1 MEDYIKISNL
11 NDFIFCPRS
20 IYFHNLYSDFDE
32 STFHSSDQEE
42 GRNAH
47 ETINENKYSSK
58 KSFLQS
64 IEVYSEELEV
74 AGKIDLLDVD
84 EKKLIE
90 RKKHLKKLYYGHY
103 LQIFAQYFCL
113 IEMGYEVK
121 SLCFRSLSDNKVFE
135 VNLPTKED
143 KEKLKKVILE
153 MKNFD
158 LEDPNFSQ
166 NPNKCKKCIYRHLC
180 DYYKNDE

>member
-20 IYFHNLYSDFDE
+20 IYFHNLYSDFDVSMYH
-32 STFHSSDQEE
+32 STYQQE

-47 ETINENKYSSK
+47 KNINETKYSSK
-58 KSFLQS
+58 KAFLQG
-64 IEVYSEELEV
+64 IDVYSEELEI
-74 AGKIDLLDVD
+74 AGRIDLLDLD

-90 RKKHLKKLYYGHY
+90 RKKKIKKLYTGHY
-103 LQIFAQYFCL
+103 LQLFAQYFCL
-113 IEMGYEVK
+113 IEMGYEIK
-121 SLCFRSLSDNKVFE
+121 SLCFHSLSDNNRIE
-135 VNLPTKED
+135 VDLTTKED
-143 KEKLKKVILE
+143 KEKLKKIILE

-166 NPNKCKKCIYRHLC
+166 NPNKCKMCIYRQLC
-180 DYYKNDE
+180 DYYKNDD